1 MNLAKPA
8 LDVGLFVDGD
18 CNAVLDHWSQ
28 TVGICFDE
36 SFSLDNFETLLPTGG
51 GVRQH
56 RHVLGNSVIKINHS
70 RDALNPTPPSGYQE
84 LLIADTKVS
93 TETDVTD
100 PLGNVV
106 TLVPPGDVK
115 QLRLRVATP
124 DVTELLYFYS
134 HVLEL
139 ETVANSVVGCGD
151 SQIEVVPG
159 PRPTPSA
166 FQGKGF
172 RYITV
177 QVHDVVTEHRSIL
190 NRGGI
195 EGAAPVRIG
204 DVAHVSFIKDPND
217 NWIEISQRKSL
228 TGTLD

>member
-28 TVGICFDE
+28 TVGVSFDE
-36 SFSLDNFETLLPTGG
+36 LLPTGG

-56 RHVLGNSVIKINHS
+56 RHALGNSVIKINHS
-70 RDALNPTPPSGYQE
+70 REALNPSPPSGYRE
-84 LLIADTKVS
+84 LLIADAEVNS
-93 TETDVTD
+93 EADVTD

-124 DVTELLYFYS
+124 DVTELLHFYR
-134 HVLEL
+134 HILEL
-139 ETVANSVVGCGD
+139 EPVADSVVGCGD

-166 FQGKGF
+166 LRGNGF
-172 RYITV
+172 RYITI
-177 QVHDVVTEHRSIL
+177 QVHDVVAEHRSIL
-190 NRGGI
+190 NRGGT
-195 EGAAPVRIG
+195 EGTAPVRLG
-204 DVAHVSFIKDPND
+204 EVAYISFIKDPD
-217 NWIEISQRKSL
+217 GNWIEISQRKSL
-228 TGTLD
+228 TGTLN

>member
-8 LDVGLFVDGD
+8 IDVGLFVDGD
-18 CNAVLDHWSQ
+18 CSAVLNHWSQ
-28 TVGICFDE
+28 TVGTSFDE
-36 SFSLDNFETLLPTGG
+36 MLPTGG

-70 RDALNPTPPSGYQE
+70 REALDPSPPSGYRE
-84 LLIADTKVS
+84 LLIADAKV
-93 TETDVTD
+93 TIKTDVTD

-106 TLVPPGDVK
+106 TLVPPGDVT

-124 DVTELLYFYS
+124 DVTELLHFYRE
-134 HVLEL
+134 VLEF
-139 ETVANSVVGCGD
+139 EPVSNSVLSCGD

-159 PRPTPSA
+159 PRPTPSRLRG
-166 FQGKGF
+166 QGF

-177 QVHDVVTEHRSIL
+177 QVHDVVTEHRAIL
-190 NRGGI
+190 NRGGV
-195 EGAAPVRIG
+195 EGAAPVRLG
-204 DVAHVSFIKDPND
+204 NVAYVSFIKDPND

-228 TGTLD
+228 TGTLN

>member
-8 LDVGLFVDGD
+8 IDVGLFVDGD
-18 CNAVLDHWSQ
+18 CSAVLNHWSQ
-28 TVGICFDE
+28 TVGTSFDE
-36 SFSLDNFETLLPTGG
+36 MLPTGG
-51 GVRQH
+51 GVQQH
-56 RHVLGNSVIKINHS
+56 RHVLGNSVIKINHF
-70 RDALNPTPPSGYQE
+70 RETLDPKPPSGYRE
-84 LLIADTKVS
+84 LLIANAKVTTK
-93 TETDVTD
+93 TDVTD

-124 DVTELLYFYS
+124 DVTGLLLFYRK
-134 HVLEL
+134 VLEL
-139 ETVANSVVGCGD
+139 TPVSNSVLSCGD

-159 PRPTPSA
+159 PRPTPSRLRG
-166 FQGKGF
+166 QGF